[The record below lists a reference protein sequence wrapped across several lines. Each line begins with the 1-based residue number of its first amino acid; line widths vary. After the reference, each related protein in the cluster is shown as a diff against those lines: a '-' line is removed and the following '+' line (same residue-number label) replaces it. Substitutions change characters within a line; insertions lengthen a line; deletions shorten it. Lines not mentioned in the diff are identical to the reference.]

1 MTTDSEESLIP
12 PEAWQMVGEALGEA
26 TTGTIYAKETQRFAH
41 AVGDHNPI
49 YFDEEAAR
57 AAGYEGLVCPPTYL
71 GYATVGSEP
80 LSQLRADGLW
90 KGGRQAIPLKVKRT
104 MFGGE
109 EWDFLLPVLVGDIV
123 FAVSRVKSLEEKSGS
138 SGRFVL
144 ITRETTYTNQ
154 RGETVA
160 RARQLGIAR

>member
-1 MTTDSEESLIP
+1 MTTDAEESLIP
-12 PEAWQMVGEALGEA
+12 PEAWAMVGEALGEA
-26 TTGTIYAKETQRFAH
+26 TMGVIYAKETQRFAH

-57 AAGYEGLVCPPTYL
+57 EAGYEGLVCPPTYL

-80 LSQLRADGLW
+80 LSELRPDGLW
-90 KGGRQAIPLKVKRT
+90 KGGRQSVPLRVKRV

-109 EWDFLLPVLVGDIV
+109 EWDFLKPVLVGDTIS
-123 FAVSRVKSLEEKSGS
+123 AVNRVKNLEEKSGS

-144 ITRETTYTNQ
+144 MTRETTYTNQ

-160 RARQLGIAR
+160 RARQIGIAR

>member
-1 MTTDSEESLIP
+1 MTVDDEESLIP
-12 PEAWQMVGEALGEA
+12 PEAWSMVGEALGEPSV
-26 TTGTIYAKETQRFAH
+26 GVISAKETQRFAH

-49 YFDEEAAR
+49 YFDEDAAR

-80 LSQLRADGLW
+80 LSQLRPDGLW
-90 KGGRQAIPLKVKRT
+90 KGGRQAVPLKVKRT

-109 EWDFLLPVLVGDIV
+109 EWDFLAPVLVGDTIT
-123 FAVSRVKSLEEKSGS
+123 AVNRVKNLEEKSGS

-160 RARQLGIAR
+160 RARQIGIAR